1 MSYYFVEAEDKS
13 FVNFDAYD
21 TCKEAQKKA
30 LELAKLLDKPFC
42 VLKSFT
48 YPKTRSDAFLRW
60 TTYPDN
66 KIKYAEEDLDKAFDK
81 GLEEMF
87 KSHIKTGIFN
97 DPNTLQ

>member
-13 FVNFDAYD
+13 FVNFEAYID
-21 TCKEAQKKA
+21 CREAHKRS
-30 LELAKLLDKPFC
+30 LELAKLLDRPIC
-42 VLKSFT
+42 VFKSFS
-48 YPKTRSDAFLRW
+48 YPQTRGDAFLRW

-87 KSHIKTGIFN
+87 KSFSKAGIIN
-97 DPNTLQ
+97 DPDTLQ